1 MKENFNCKDD
11 FSNNSPEDN
20 NMRELT
26 KLLPHTD
33 YLSNGER
40 YAIELKYQYN
50 KPLIVVSANNCGNAA
65 LKQQAINAAKQ
76 YLKTNGIDANQY
88 SYEAPSIYN
97 NCTVK

>member
-1 MKENFNCKDD
+1 MKI
-11 FSNNSPEDN
+11 
-20 NMRELT
+20 
-26 KLLPHTD
+26 LPHAD

-40 YAIELKYQYN
+40 YTIELKYQYN